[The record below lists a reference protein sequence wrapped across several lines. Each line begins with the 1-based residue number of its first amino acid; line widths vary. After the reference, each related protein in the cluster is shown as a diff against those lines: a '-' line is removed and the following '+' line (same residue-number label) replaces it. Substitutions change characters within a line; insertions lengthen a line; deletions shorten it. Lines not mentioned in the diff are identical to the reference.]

1 MNRREALR
9 YALWAVLVLTLI
21 TTVGGGLLAR
31 RERAPSLPRLGF
43 IPTFELTERNGARVG
58 ARELAGRPYVV
69 DFIFTRCQLACP
81 TLTSRLATI
90 GRGLDEGRDFRRV
103 SISVDPEHDT
113 PAALAAFAEKH
124 GAPATWWF
132 LRGERRQVHEL
143 SRVGFRLGIEPETGD
158 PANPI
163 GHSSRFVLVDGT
175 GQIRGYYDALE
186 LSEVAQLDTDLR
198 RLIRA
203 GGR

>member
-1 MNRREALR
+1 MNRRQALR
-9 YALWAVLVLTLI
+9 NALWAVLALTLL

-31 RERAPSLPRLGF
+31 SGRSTSLPRLGF
-43 IPTFELTERNGARVG
+43 VPTFELTERSGALVG
-58 ARELAGRPYVV
+58 SRELAGRPYVV
-69 DFIFTRCQLACP
+69 DFIFTRCVLVCP

-90 GRGLDEGRDFRRV
+90 GRGLEEGRDFRRV

-113 PAALAAFAEKH
+113 LGALAAFAGKY
-124 GAPATWWF
+124 GAPASWWF
-132 LRGERRQVHEL
+132 LRGERETVHEL
-143 SRVGFRLGIEPETGD
+143 SRVGFRLGIEPDTGD

-175 GQIRGYYDALE
+175 GQIRGYYDAQE